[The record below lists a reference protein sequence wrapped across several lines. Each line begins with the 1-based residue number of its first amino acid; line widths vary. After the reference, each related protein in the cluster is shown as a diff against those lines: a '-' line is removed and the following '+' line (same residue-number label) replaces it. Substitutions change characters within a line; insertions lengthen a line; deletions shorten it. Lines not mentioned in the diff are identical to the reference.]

1 MNPRGFLLF
10 VGLLFTVT
18 LSLYG
23 HHSFAAAYQT
33 KTQAKIEGQV
43 ISLLLRNPHTWLYV
57 NVPDEKGQIQR
68 WSIEW
73 SGAAQLARQGVTRT
87 TFKEGD
93 RVNITG
99 NPGRD
104 PVDRR
109 MLMLTIT
116 RPSDGFTWG
125 GKEGEKVD

>member
-1 MNPRGFLLF
+1 MS
-10 VGLLFTVT
+10 TVT
-18 LSLYG
+18 YG
-23 HHSFAAAYQT
+23 HHSYVAAYQT
-33 KTQAKIEGQV
+33 KTNLTIEGQV
-43 ISLLLRNPHTWLYV
+43 TSLLLRNPHTFLHV

-73 SGAAQLARQGVTRT
+73 AGAAQLSRQGVTRT

-93 RVNITG
+93 RVVVIG
-99 NPGRD
+99 NPSRD
-104 PVDRR
+104 PNDRR
-109 MLMLTIT
+109 MLMLTLR